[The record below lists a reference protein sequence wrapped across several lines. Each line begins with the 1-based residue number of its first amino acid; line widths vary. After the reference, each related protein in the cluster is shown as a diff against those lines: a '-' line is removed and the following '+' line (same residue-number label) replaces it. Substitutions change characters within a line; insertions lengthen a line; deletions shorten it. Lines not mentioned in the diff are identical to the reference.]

1 MVHFYVDCQSKIK
14 IKISLNYLRI
24 NYFYCIFSIL
34 SIWIQI
40 IRRRYSLSL
49 ISIFFA
55 IQLVLS
61 PHTQSFVVKYFVACS
76 SNATAVGRHS

>member
-40 IRRRYSLSL
+40 IRRRY
-49 ISIFFA
+49 
-55 IQLVLS
+55 
-61 PHTQSFVVKYFVACS
+61 
-76 SNATAVGRHS
+76 